1 MKQGQAEIH
10 DFGGSVGRQKN
21 VGGLDIPVHEARI
34 PCGVQPAHDIQR
46 QAQHPVF
53 RHTFLRSN
61 QGIQAIALHQ
71 LHGNVKKALV
81 TSDGIELHQV
91 FMGNPRHDPG
101 LPFKTFAAQGI
112 PGISIIQHF
121 QGHFPPQ
128 NGILRPE
135 HHAHAAFSQFSGNTI
150 RPHARFYTRQRLAAR
165 ANGVG
170 VRRQLGNIHGL
181 SARRA
186 IDDVFL
192 LGNHERRAAERESE
206 KRKEEK
212 RRCWSVPPPNMS
224 REGPQPG
231 PLPQI

>member
-1 MKQGQAEIH
+1 MKITYEEPFRAFRFLVEVEN
-10 DFGGSVGRQKN
+10 S
-21 VGGLDIPVHEARI
+21 
-34 PCGVQPAHDIQR
+34 GV
-46 QAQHPVF
+46 V
-53 RHTFLRSN
+53 
-61 QGIQAIALHQ
+61 
-71 LHGNVKKALV
+71 V
-81 TSDGIELHQV
+81 
-91 FMGNPRHDPG
+91 
-101 LPFKTFAAQGI
+101 
-112 PGISIIQHF
+112 
-121 QGHFPPQ
+121 
-128 NGILRPE
+128 
-135 HHAHAAFSQFSGNTI
+135 AAFSQFSGNTI

-192 LGNHERRAAERESE
+192 LGNHERRATERESE

-212 RRCWSVPPPNMS
+212 RRCLSVPPPNMS